1 MRGQGYADTSIADG
15 NAVRLC
21 LTAVSREAVPAV
33 ERLMMHF
40 DLGGVEQVMPRRHE
54 LNPFEVQWG
63 GCGLLPQVPLRGTQ
77 RLSIVGRRCRPQYP
91 YLRILIPSLPR
102 QLVPL
107 LTY

>member
-21 LTAVSREAVPAV
+21 LTAVCREAVPAV
-33 ERLMMHF
+33 ERLKMHF
-40 DLGGVEQVMPRRHE
+40 DLGGVEQVMSRRHE

-63 GCGLLPQVPLRGTQ
+63 GWRLTAAGTTSRHTAVKHSRTVSLSLLPRPL
-77 RLSIVGRRCRPQYP
+77 VN
-91 YLRILIPSLPR
+91 
-102 QLVPL
+102 L